1 MSMEEKICFV
11 IMGFGKKT
19 DFTTGVCLDLD
30 KTYHNVIKPAVEE
43 CQLRCVRA
51 DEVQDTGLID
61 RSMYALL
68 IRADV
73 VIADIST
80 MNPNAIYELGVRHA
94 VKPQSTIIIKAESTS
109 SIPFDLNHDRVFS
122 YKHLGEDIGVDEAK
136 RMQTLLKEKLQ
147 VILRE
152 ATIDS
157 PMYEY
162 IHTLSQ
168 PSMSNEEYKEIVGIL
183 ADKTNNVFA
192 ITEAASQFTKE
203 GKFKEAIKY
212 WSKAHEKY
220 PLEPYYIQQLALC
233 IYKQTEGDVEIN
245 LNDALGVLNE
255 IKDTNDPE
263 TFGLRGA
270 INKRLCEINENNV
283 AYLDRAIENYQKG
296 YMLNFD
302 FYTGENLA
310 YCYDFKASLI
320 SDADEKIF
328 CKWSAKKIRNEILT
342 NLSKKIEFEDIKNV
356 PNVKWMLA
364 TLASCCFCAGE
375 KEQGEQ
381 YEQKFLEMAVE
392 WEKHTYHEQKEK
404 LHNLLNNQ

>member
-1 MSMEEKICFV
+1 MEDKICFV

-94 VKPQSTIIIKAESTS
+94 VRPQSTIIIKAESTS

-122 YKHLGEDIGVDEAK
+122 YKHLGEDIGFDEAR
-136 RMQTLLKEKLQ
+136 RMQALLKEKLI

-157 PMYEY
+157 PVYEY

-168 PSMSNEEYKEIVGIL
+168 PAMSNDEYKEIVGIL

-192 ITEAASQFTKE
+192 LTEAASQFTKE
-203 GKFKEAIKY
+203 GNFKEAIKY

-233 IYKQTEGDVEIN
+233 TYKQTEGDVEIN
-245 LNDALGVLNE
+245 LNDALGILNE

-270 INKRLCEINENNV
+270 INKRLCEINKNNV

-320 SDADEKIF
+320 SDKEEKIF
-328 CKWSAKKIRNEILT
+328 CKLSAKKIRNDILT

-356 PNVKWMLA
+356 PNIKWMLA
-364 TLASCCFCAGE
+364 TLASCCFCVGE

-381 YEQKFLEMAVE
+381 YEQKFLEIAVE
-392 WEKHTYHEQKEK
+392 WEKRTYYEQKEK
-404 LHNLLNNQ
+404 LHNLLKINN

>member
-1 MSMEEKICFV
+1 MEEKICFV

-19 DFTTGVCLDLD
+19 DFTTGVSLDLD
-30 KTYHNVIKPAVEE
+30 KTYHNIIKPAVEE
-43 CQLRCVRA
+43 SQLRCVRA

-136 RMQTLLKEKLQ
+136 RMQALLKEKLQ

-152 ATIDS
+152 ATVDS

-192 ITEAASQFTKE
+192 LTETASQLTKE
-203 GKFKEAIKY
+203 GKFNAAIKY

-233 IYKQTEGDVEIN
+233 LYKQKEGDAEIN
-245 LNDALGVLNE
+245 LNDALGILSE
-255 IKDTNDPE
+255 IKETNDPE
-263 TFGLRGA
+263 TYGLRGA

-283 AYLDRAIENYQKG
+283 AYLDRAIDNYQKG

-328 CKWSAKKIRNEILT
+328 CKLSAKKIRNEILM
-342 NLSKKIEFEDIKNV
+342 NLSKKIEFEDLKNI

-364 TLASCCFCAGE
+364 TLASCNFCVGE
-375 KEQGEQ
+375 KEQGGQ
-381 YEQKFLEMAVE
+381 YEQKFFEMAVE
-392 WEKHTYHEQKEK
+392 WEKQTYSEHKEK
-404 LHNLLNNQ
+404 LRKLLINQ